1 MDKRFDYIISN
12 PSGSMTGMCNH
23 PHLTAVIY
31 NYLLTFIISAGKM
44 QGLYS
49 KVVVV
54 LYIMNGKLRKKKC
67 QHSVKLAVMTATQEV
82 GQRP

>member
-12 PSGSMTGMCNH
+12 LSGSMTGMCNH

-54 LYIMNGKLRKKKC
+54 LYIMNGKLRKLT
-67 QHSVKLAVMTATQEV
+67 VKLAAMTETQEV